1 MIDALQQS
9 QFLKRKH
16 FKMSNLMKVNSY
28 YCFDIRSLSVES
40 TRINLELGNWDFQ
53 AIRDFLQVCVKMKNL
68 ENGTEFVW
76 PKEKFLNRLYLMKE
90 MYNNYEEEDDD
101 WDLPEERDP
110 FQVNRLKMSTT
121 NLIRMHCN
129 WIIPIAG
136 RLKPRDY
143 NRYRASVLTGNF
155 ISFHIRLFGYLKKSV
170 KG

>member
-1 MIDALQQS
+1 
-9 QFLKRKH
+9 
-16 FKMSNLMKVNSY
+16 
-28 YCFDIRSLSVES
+28 
-40 TRINLELGNWDFQ
+40 
-53 AIRDFLQVCVKMKNL
+53 MKNL

-129 WIIPIAG
+129 
-136 RLKPRDY
+136 
-143 NRYRASVLTGNF
+143 
-155 ISFHIRLFGYLKKSV
+155 
-170 KG
+170 

>member
-40 TRINLELGNWDFQ
+40 TRINLELGNWDLQ

-129 WIIPIAG
+129 WIIPIPG
-136 RLKPRDY
+136 RLEPRDY

-155 ISFHIRLFGYLKKSV
+155 ISFHIRLFGYLNK
-170 KG
+170 